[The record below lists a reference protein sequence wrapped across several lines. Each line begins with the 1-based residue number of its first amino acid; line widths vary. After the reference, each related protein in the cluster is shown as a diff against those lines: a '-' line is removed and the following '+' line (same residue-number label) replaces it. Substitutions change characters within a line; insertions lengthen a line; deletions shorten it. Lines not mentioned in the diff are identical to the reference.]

1 MYYASEFRGGVYSI
15 YPYRTVEVFEW
26 LMGDEFRVEVERVRN
41 AKNKDEMDVLKK
53 SLPGITVSGVFTVR
67 NKAGLSEPN
76 GLILLDI
83 DGKQNLHHT
92 DMEKL
97 KHLVFE
103 LPYVRLAMLSC
114 SSGGVLAVVELADY
128 RNHYLHFLA
137 LQEDL
142 AAINVNIDASCKDI
156 SRFRFATNDQAPL
169 YRDKAEIY
177 TKLSDVA
184 TPIDTVVVR
193 PKSNNSKPSAA
204 VRPNKKWTP
213 RPLTQQEMIE
223 KLLKPHIGEKWS
235 TLTVPKHYTPQQAT
249 IYLILAKIANTDF
262 DVTEVYDDWRRI
274 AALLA
279 RYFGEGE
286 GRELFH
292 DVSRHYKR
300 YKPAEC
306 DRLYNSFLIKPNT
319 QFSINQI
326 QEMARHYGF

>member
-1 MYYASEFRGGVYSI
+1 MSFGRKLKESETQKTKTRWTFSKSC
-15 YPYRTVEVFEW
+15 YRV
-26 LMGDEFRVEVERVRN
+26 
-41 AKNKDEMDVLKK
+41 
-53 SLPGITVSGVFTVR
+53 ITVSGVFTVR

-76 GLILLDI
+76 GLILLDV
-83 DGKQNLHHT
+83 DSKQNLHHT
-92 DMEKL
+92 DMKKL
-97 KHLVFE
+97 KQLVFE

-114 SSGGVLAVVELADY
+114 SGGGVLAVVELADY
-128 RNHYLHFLA
+128 RNHYQHFLA

-169 YRDKAEIY
+169 YRDNAEIY
-177 TKLSDVA
+177 TKLSDIA
-184 TPIDTVVVR
+184 TPIDTEVVR
-193 PKSNNSKPSAA
+193 HKSNNSKPRIV
-204 VRPNKKWTP
+204 VRPNKKWIP
-213 RPLTQQEMIE
+213 RPLTQQEMITR
-223 KLLKPHIGEKWS
+223 LLKPHIGEKWS

-249 IYLILAKIANTDF
+249 IYLMLAKIANTDF

-306 DRLYNSFLIKPNT
+306 DRLYSSFLIKPNT
-319 QFSINQI
+319 QFSINQL